1 MFYKFKINYNKSEFS
16 LSCLDR
22 DIIERETDLYF
33 AFFADAS
40 EEFIS
45 KIKKIEVAH
54 PKIKKIDEIVSH
66 ALNDKNELPDEK
78 IESAINDNVV
88 ENKVVFANKSDDK
101 QNVECENSVLKISD
115 AYNIAFDKKEEEK
128 IEGIYSIKQIP
139 QEVSEEENSLQV
151 KMPEENTQ
159 EVNIEN
165 EDITKKFGF
174 DNLEPNLSPEYSEI
188 QDMIKLAQSK
198 IEAIDAKKQLEIPNV
213 STDAPEIIIKDE
225 QVENKDFE
233 KEMEINL
240 LQHFANDINDKG
252 KENAAQEIV
261 FADKI
266 EVVKDVAKEQLS
278 IENVI
283 AEEDIEE
290 LSIAGED
297 IEESSIAE
305 EIIAQ
310 DAIIEE
316 VVVNDVNAEEAEEKL
331 ENNTEKN
338 NKELL
343 DDIFSK
349 NISDDKISK
358 EFKNK
363 IENIEI
369 KETGLKTSNKK
380 VISDEFGDLVFKTN
394 KTEDFL
400 NLQNETPVFQ
410 IQQPTEAEL
419 REFAQNLDNA
429 LKQSIEQQDGDS
441 ETCDRREV
449 CLIEEPSNEQN
460 VEIEYENCA
469 PEAPVFND
477 IPIQQD
483 DDDDDNVEI
492 PLQEKFNPME
502 PIDFS
507 SFLSIFQPAS
517 INDEFLICA
526 YYLKNIAN
534 EQNFTMKSIN
544 AKLFKALGKIAGIS
558 VIEDL
563 IELGLIEKLQ
573 DTETNSYVISPD
585 GEKYFEDKFQR

>member
-66 ALNDKNELPDEK
+66 ALNGKNELPDEK

-88 ENKVVFANKSDDK
+88 ENKVVFTNKSDDK
-101 QNVECENSVLKISD
+101 QNVECENTVLKISD
-115 AYNIAFDKKEEEK
+115 AYNIAFDKKGEEK

-139 QEVSEEENSLQV
+139 QEVSEEENSQQV
-151 KMPEENTQ
+151 KISEENTQ
-159 EVNIEN
+159 DVNIEN

-198 IEAIDAKKQLEIPNV
+198 IEAIDAKKQLEIHNV
-213 STDAPEIIIKDE
+213 STDAPEITIKDK

-252 KENAAQEIV
+252 EENAVQEIV

-266 EVVKDVAKEQLS
+266 EVIEDVANVQLS
-278 IENVI
+278 INDAI
-283 AEEDIEE
+283 ADGDVKEP
-290 LSIAGED
+290 
-297 IEESSIAE
+297 SIAE

-310 DAIIEE
+310 DRIIEE
-316 VVVNDVNAEEAEEKL
+316 VFANDVIVEEAEEKL
-331 ENNTEKN
+331 ENSTEKN

-349 NISDDKISK
+349 NINDDKISK

-369 KETGLKTSNKK
+369 KEAEFNTSNKK

-400 NLQNETPVFQ
+400 NLQNETPAFQ

-449 CLIEEPSNEQN
+449 CLIEESNNEQN
-460 VEIEYENCA
+460 VEIKYENCA

-483 DDDDDNVEI
+483 DDAEI

-573 DTETNSYVISPD
+573 DIETNSYVISPD

>member
-22 DIIERETDLYF
+22 DIIEREADLYF

-40 EEFIS
+40 EEFVS
-45 KIKKIEVAH
+45 KIKKIEVVH

-66 ALNDKNELPDEK
+66 ALNDKNELSDEK
-78 IESAINDNVV
+78 IESVINDNVV
-88 ENKVVFANKSDDK
+88 ENKVVFTNESDDK
-101 QNVECENSVLKISD
+101 QVQKPKNDVLKISD
-115 AYNIAFDKKEEEK
+115 AYNIAFDNKGEEK
-128 IEGIYSIKQIP
+128 IEGIYSIKQISQEAPEIENSP
-139 QEVSEEENSLQV
+139 QLTISEENI
-151 KMPEENTQ
+151 Q

-165 EDITKKFGF
+165 EDITKKYGF
-174 DNLEPNLSPEYSEI
+174 DNLEPNLSPKYGEI

-198 IEAIDAKKQLEIPNV
+198 IEAIDVKKQLENHND
-213 STDAPEIIIKDE
+213 STDISEVIIQNE

-233 KEMEINL
+233 KEIEKNL
-240 LQHFANDINDKG
+240 LQHFANETNDNDN
-252 KENAAQEIV
+252 ENITQEIV
-261 FADKI
+261 NNDKLEVVDEVISEPSIIENEVDEEIEEKI
-266 EVVKDVAKEQLS
+266 E
-278 IENVI
+278 
-283 AEEDIEE
+283 
-290 LSIAGED
+290 
-297 IEESSIAE
+297 
-305 EIIAQ
+305 
-310 DAIIEE
+310 
-316 VVVNDVNAEEAEEKL
+316 
-331 ENNTEKN
+331 NNSEKN

-349 NISDDKISK
+349 NINDDKISE

-369 KETGLKTSNKK
+369 KEVEHNTNRKKEISNQF
-380 VISDEFGDLVFKTN
+380 SDDLVLKSS

-400 NLQNETPVFQ
+400 NLQNEPPAFQ

-429 LKQSIEQQDGDS
+429 LKQSIQQQDERS

-449 CLIEEPSNEQN
+449 CLIDKSDKEQD
-460 VEIEYENCA
+460 VEILYENCA

-483 DDDDDNVEI
+483 EDINIETS
-492 PLQEKFNPME
+492 PQEKFNPME

-534 EQNFTMKSIN
+534 EQSFTMKSLN

-558 VIEDL
+558 VLEDL

-573 DTETNSYVISPD
+573 YDEMNSYVISPD